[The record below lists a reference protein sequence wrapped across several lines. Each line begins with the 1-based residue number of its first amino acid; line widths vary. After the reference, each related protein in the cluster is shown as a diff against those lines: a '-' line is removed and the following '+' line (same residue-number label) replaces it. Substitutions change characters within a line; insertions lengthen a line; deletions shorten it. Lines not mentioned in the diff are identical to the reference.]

1 MAVRCFIGHSH
12 DLHTSTLP
20 DLIPWPATSGPN
32 QRLLLRQTFL
42 HEHNYTLGKNKLR
55 RDSGEPGGE
64 VYDLF
69 QREWF
74 GAFQATAHTRS
85 RSGGGRLG

>member
-1 MAVRCFIGHSH
+1 MSVRCFIGHPH
-12 DLHTSTLP
+12 DLHTSARP
-20 DLIPWPATSGPN
+20 DPIPWPATSGPN

-42 HEHNYTLGKNKLR
+42 HERNYTLGKNKLG

-64 VYDLF
+64 VCDLF
-69 QREWF
+69 QRECF

-85 RSGGGRLG
+85 GGGRLG